1 MSVIDTLRR
10 AATAGAAAAPS
21 AIRLHARPSP
31 QYATHLEEARA
42 VLRQAAVLGP
52 VSQASSLG
60 AEDVVITD
68 LIRSLQLPITVFVL
82 DTGRLH
88 TETLA
93 LLERTQALPGLTVE
107 VFRPRIDAVLDYVL
121 RHGQDAIYESAELR
135 KTCCAM
141 RKLEPLE
148 RALAG
153 QRGWITGLRQQQ
165 SSARADVPLVD
176 GSEQA
181 AEQASPGRIKFNPL
195 AHWTQGDV
203 WHYIAEHRVDY
214 NPLHDR
220 FFPSIG
226 CAPCTRAVTPG
237 EDLRSG
243 RWWWE
248 SEAAKECGLHVRP
261 AGTPGGHDGSP
272 AQAGAD
278 ARAGHVGHVDHAG
291 HAGHVDHDGHR
302 GHTHHADHPTTPSSA
317 ALRRSIRT

>member
-1 MSVIDTLRR
+1 MSVIDTLSRD
-10 AATAGAAAAPS
+10 ATSDPAAAAP

-31 QYATHLEEARA
+31 QYAAHLEEARA
-42 VLRQAAVLGP
+42 VLRQAAALGP

-93 LLERTQALPGLTVE
+93 LLERTQALPGLAVE
-107 VFRPRIDAVLDYVL
+107 VHRPRIDAVLDYVL

-135 KTCCAM
+135 KMCCAI

-181 AEQASPGRIKFNPL
+181 GHGRIKFNPL

-203 WHYIAEHRVDY
+203 WHYIAEHRVDH

-248 SEAAKECGLHVRP
+248 SESAKECGLHIK
-261 AGTPGGHDGSP
+261 AAATPGERDGGT
-272 AQAGAD
+272 AQGGAD
-278 ARAGHVGHVDHAG
+278 ARAGQAE
-291 HAGHVDHDGHR
+291 HAGHV
-302 GHTHHADHPTTPSSA
+302 HHAGQAHHAGRSGHAHHTDHPTTPSLA
-317 ALRRSIRT
+317 RLRRSIRP